1 MSAAIPADVAPAV
14 SSRRAA
20 AIGVLFLGLAALIIV
35 VFGLRVPPGHTS
47 TFVLNPVGGGAIQV
61 PDLTLPSRAT
71 ALVIGTICAILG
83 GYQLARGFGRRTNLV
98 LGIVVALFVIAF
110 LTWAARDRSF
120 NLVGMLSSTLLLAVP
135 ITFGALSGV
144 LCERSAVINVGIE
157 GMLLS
162 GAFTGALV
170 GSLAGGAS
178 GAHILGG
185 TVGEWIGLFAG
196 AAVGALL
203 AALLAVLAIRYTV
216 DQIIAGV
223 AINIIALGLTSYLSV
238 DFLEQNNALNAPGIF
253 QNVAIPGLSKLP
265 VVGPVLFDNNIFVYL
280 MFALVAIIYAGLF
293 HTRWGLRV
301 RAVGEHPRAADTVG
315 IRVLFTRYRNVILG
329 GIVAGL
335 GGAFFTLGSV
345 GRFDENMTAGR
356 GFIGLAAMIFGRWN
370 PVGAFAAAL
379 VFGFADALQTKLSIL
394 SVPIPSDFLL
404 MAPYL
409 VTIAVVAG
417 VVRKARPPAADGK
430 PYIKE

>member
-1 MSAAIPADVAPAV
+1 MSAVVSAAAAPVV
-14 SSRRAA
+14 SNRRAVVM
-20 AIGVLFLGLAALIIV
+20 GVFFLAVATLIVLA
-35 VFGLRVPPGHTS
+35 FGLSVADGQSS
-47 TFVLNPVGGGAIQV
+47 TFALNQIGGNAIHV

-71 ALVIGTICAILG
+71 SLVIGVIVAALG
-83 GYQLARGFGRRTNLV
+83 GYQLARGFGRHTNLI
-98 LGIVVALFVIAF
+98 LGVVVALFVIAF

-120 NLVGMLSSTLLLAVP
+120 SLVGMLSSTLLLAVP

-157 GMLLS
+157 GMLLA
-162 GAFTGALV
+162 GAFAGSFF

-178 GAHILGG
+178 GVHILGV
-185 TVGEWIGLFAG
+185 TVGEWVGLLAG

-203 AALLAVLAIRYTV
+203 AALLAVLAIRYRV

-223 AINIIALGLTSYLSV
+223 TINIVALGLTSYLSV
-238 DFLEQNNALNAPGIF
+238 DFLEQNNALNAPGIV
-253 QNVAIPGLSKLP
+253 QNVAVPGLSKIPLIGP
-265 VVGPVLFDNNIFVYL
+265 VVFDNNVFVYL
-280 MFALVAIIYAGLF
+280 MFALVALVYVGLF
-293 HTRWGLRV
+293 YTRWGLRV

-315 IRVLFTRYRNVILG
+315 IKVIATRYSNVIMG
-329 GIVAGL
+329 GIVAGI

-370 PVGAFAAAL
+370 PVGAFGAAL

>member
-1 MSAAIPADVAPAV
+1 MGRMSLAAPTALGPGI
-14 SSRRAA
+14 STRRA
-20 AIGVLFLGLAALIIV
+20 ISLGGFFLAVAVLIIV
-35 VFGLRVPPGHTS
+35 VFGVGAQAGISS
-47 TFVLNPVGGGAIQV
+47 TFALSPIGERALN
-61 PDLTLPSRAT
+61 LTIPSRLT
-71 ALVIGTICAILG
+71 SLVIGGICAVLA
-83 GYQLARGFGRRTNLV
+83 GYQLTRGFGRRTNLV
-98 LGIVVALFVIAF
+98 LGIVMFLFVFAF
-110 LTWAARDRSF
+110 LTWAARDKSF
-120 NLVGMLSSTLLLAVP
+120 SLVGMLGSTLLLAVP

-157 GMLLS
+157 GMLLA
-162 GAFTGALV
+162 GAFAGAFV
-170 GSLAGGAS
+170 GSVTGGS
-178 GAHILGG
+178 TGGHFLGG
-185 TVGEWIGLFAG
+185 TVGEWVGLLAG
-196 AAVGALL
+196 AGVGALL

-223 AINIIALGLTSYLSV
+223 AINIIALGMTSYLAV
-238 DFLEQNNALNAPGIF
+238 AFLEQNDALNDPGIF
-253 QNVAIPGLSKLP
+253 TNIAIPGLDKIPLA
-265 VVGPVLFDNNIFVYL
+265 GPVLFENNIFVYV
-280 MFALVAIIYAGLF
+280 MFALIALIYVGLF
-293 HTRWGLRV
+293 YTRWGLRV

-315 IRVLFTRYRNVILG
+315 IRVLATRYWNVILG
-329 GIVAGL
+329 GIVAGI

-370 PVGAFAAAL
+370 PVGAFLAAL

-394 SVPIPSDFLL
+394 SVPIPSEFLL

>member
-1 MSAAIPADVAPAV
+1 MSTVAAADITPVAAT
-14 SSRRAA
+14 RRAVA
-20 AIGVLFLGLAALIIV
+20 VGAFFLAAAVMIIT
-35 VFGLRVPPGHTS
+35 VFGLGVRGGQSS
-47 TFVLNPVGGGAIQV
+47 TFVLNPVQGGAIHV
-61 PDLTLPSRAT
+61 PDLTLPSRDT
-71 ALVIGTICAILG
+71 ALLIGAVCVILG
-83 GYQLARGFGRRTNLV
+83 AYQLIRGFGRRTNLV
-98 LGIVVALFVIAF
+98 LAIVVALFVVAF
-110 LTWAARDRSF
+110 LTWAARDKSF
-120 NLVGMLSSTLLLAVP
+120 NLVGMFQSTLLLAVP

-157 GMLLS
+157 GMLLA
-162 GAFTGALV
+162 GAFTGSLV

-178 GAHILGG
+178 GGHFLGG
-185 TVGEWIGLFAG
+185 TLGEWVGLLCC
-196 AAVGALL
+196 AAVGGVL
-203 AALLAVLAIRYTV
+203 AALLAVLAIRYLV

-223 AINIIALGLTSYLSV
+223 AINIVALGLTSYLSV

-253 QNVAIPGLSKLP
+253 KGVAIPGLSKLP
-265 VVGPVLFDNNIFVYL
+265 VLGPVLFTNNLFVYL
-280 MFALVAIIYAGLF
+280 MLVFVALIYVGLF

-315 IRVLFTRYRNVILG
+315 IRVLYTRYRNVILG
-329 GIVAGL
+329 GIVAGI
-335 GGAFFTLGSV
+335 GGAYFTLGSV

-370 PVGAFAAAL
+370 PIGALAAAL

-430 PYIKE
+430 PYVKE

>member
-1 MSAAIPADVAPAV
+1 VSAAAPAGVAPAV
-14 SSRRAA
+14 SFRRT
-20 AIGVLFLGLAALIIV
+20 IVMGVLFLAAAAFIIV
-35 VFGLRVPPGHTS
+35 VFTLGAAGGQSS
-47 TFVLNPVGGGAIQV
+47 TFGLNQLGGTAIHV
-61 PDLTLPSRAT
+61 PDLTLPSRVT
-71 ALVIGTICAILG
+71 CLVIGVVVAMLG
-83 GYQLARGFGRRTNLV
+83 GYQLARGFGRHTNLV
-98 LGIVVALFVIAF
+98 LGIVVALFVVAF
-110 LTWAARDRSF
+110 LTWAARERSF

-157 GMLLS
+157 GMLLA
-162 GAFTGALV
+162 GAFAGAVV
-170 GSLAGGAS
+170 GSVAGGSS

-185 TVGEWIGLFAG
+185 TPGEWLGLLAG
-196 AAVGALL
+196 AVVGGLL
-203 AALLAVLAIRYTV
+203 AALLAVLCIRYLV

-223 AINIIALGLTSYLSV
+223 AINIIALGLTSYFAV
-238 DFLEQNNALNAPGIF
+238 AFLEQNNALNAPGIF
-253 QNVAIPGLSKLP
+253 EDLPIPGLAKLP
-265 VVGPVLFDNNIFVYL
+265 ILGPVLFDQNLFVYL
-280 MFALVAIIYAGLF
+280 MLAFVAITYVGLF
-293 HTRWGLRV
+293 YTRWGLRV

-315 IRVLFTRYRNVILG
+315 IRVLYTRYRNVILG
-329 GIVAGL
+329 GIVAGI

-345 GRFDENMTAGR
+345 GRFDDNMTAGR

-370 PVGAFAAAL
+370 PIGALLAAL

-409 VTIAVVAG
+409 ATIAVVAG

>member
-1 MSAAIPADVAPAV
+1 MSAVATDVVPVGAA
-14 SSRRAA
+14 RRAVA
-20 AIGVLFLGLAALIIV
+20 VGVFFLLAAAMIV
-35 VFGLRVPPGHTS
+35 FVFGLGVPGGVSS
-47 TFVLNPVGGGAIQV
+47 TFVLNPVQGGAIHV
-61 PDLTLPSRAT
+61 PNLTLPSRAS
-71 ALVIGTICAILG
+71 ALAIGAVCAALG
-83 GYQLARGFGRRTNLV
+83 VVQLVRGFGRRTNLAI
-98 LGIVVALFVIAF
+98 GVVVTLFVVAF
-110 LTWAARDRSF
+110 LTWAAHDKSF
-120 NLVGMLSSTLLLAVP
+120 NLVGMLQSTLLLAVP

-157 GMLLS
+157 GMLLA
-162 GAFTGALV
+162 GAFV
-170 GSLAGGAS
+170 GTVVASVAGGAS

-185 TVGEWIGLFAG
+185 TPGEWLGLVGG
-196 AAVGALL
+196 AVVGALL
-203 AALLAVLAIRYTV
+203 AALLAVLSIRYLV

-223 AINIIALGLTSYLSV
+223 AINIIALGLTSYLSIA
-238 DFLEQNNALNAPGIF
+238 FLEQNNALNAPGIF
-253 QNVAIPGLSKLP
+253 RDVKIPGLAQVP
-265 VVGPVLFDNNIFVYL
+265 IVGPVLFDQNLFVYL
-280 MFALVAIIYAGLF
+280 MLVLVAVAYIALF

-315 IRVLFTRYRNVILG
+315 IRVLYTRYRNVILG
-329 GIVAGL
+329 GIVAGI

-370 PVGAFAAAL
+370 PVGAFLAAL
-379 VFGFADALQTKLSIL
+379 VFGFADALSTKLSIL
-394 SVPIPSDFLL
+394 SVPIDSNFLL

-430 PYIKE
+430 PYVKE